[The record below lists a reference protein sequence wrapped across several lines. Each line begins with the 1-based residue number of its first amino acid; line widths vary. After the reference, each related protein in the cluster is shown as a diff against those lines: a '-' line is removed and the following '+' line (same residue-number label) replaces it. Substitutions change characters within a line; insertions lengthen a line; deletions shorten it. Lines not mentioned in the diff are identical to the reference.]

1 MFKGK
6 LAMWAV
12 TTGTSADTYAPDGN
26 AGDILTD
33 LSRRDVILDGL
44 ILNLGLTL
52 LYAIYSYGFHL
63 LYDRLRSVLPVMV
76 NQVASAD
83 IP

>member
-33 LSRRDVILDGL
+33 LSREMSFWTG
-44 ILNLGLTL
+44 
-52 LYAIYSYGFHL
+52 
-63 LYDRLRSVLPVMV
+63 
-76 NQVASAD
+76 
-83 IP
+83 